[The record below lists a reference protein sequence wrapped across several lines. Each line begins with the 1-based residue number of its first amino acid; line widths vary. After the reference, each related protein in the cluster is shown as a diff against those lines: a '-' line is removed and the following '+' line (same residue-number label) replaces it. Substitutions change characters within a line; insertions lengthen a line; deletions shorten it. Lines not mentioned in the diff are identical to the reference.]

1 MSLNKLSEQILPVDK
16 QERAMEIVQ
25 ERPLFFEDTVDTLH
39 VLGTS
44 IKRISTNKPKVDRQI
59 VFFQVRLQGF
69 AFLAEVVQE
78 IVPMSRVYEDQLFA
92 SMQHVLYKGKEL
104 ILVNARHHIF
114 QDEASEEI
122 PVHGHYLLILRNSL
136 GGYWG
141 FLVDSPYQFQ
151 WINDA
156 TLAPVTLTHP
166 SMKYIHRVSWFS
178 IKNQEK
184 LNVFLLDCDKLTQLL
199 TK

>member
-1 MSLNKLSEQILPVDK
+1 LKQISSVDK
-16 QERAMEIVQ
+16 QGKSMEMGQ
-25 ERPLFFEDTVDTLH
+25 EQLLFFEDSVETLH
-39 VLGTS
+39 VMGTS
-44 IKRISTNKPKVDRQI
+44 IKRISTNRPKVDRQI
-59 VFFQVRLQGF
+59 IFFQIRLQWF

-92 SMQHVLYKGKEL
+92 SMQPTRYKGKEL
-104 ILVNARHHIF
+104 ILVNARQHIF
-114 QDEASEEI
+114 QDEAIEEV
-122 PVHGHYLLILRNSL
+122 PVHGHYLLILSNAL

-156 TLAPVTLTHP
+156 DLAPVTLTHP

-178 IKNQEK
+178 IKTQEK
-184 LNVFLLDCDKLTQLL
+184 LNAFLLDCDKLTQLMMSRHQ
-199 TK
+199 